1 MWGEYWTGVVKND
14 CESAS
19 SLKGRV
25 NKWNRLMQQVENFKF
40 LNQQVGSIG
49 TTSGNLGI
57 NKCNLLK
64 STSGG

>member
-1 MWGEYWTGVVKND
+1 MVKND
-14 CESAS
+14 YESTS
-19 SLKGRV
+19 SLKGRI

-40 LNQQVGSIG
+40 LNQQVESIG
-49 TTSGNLGI
+49 TTSGKLGI